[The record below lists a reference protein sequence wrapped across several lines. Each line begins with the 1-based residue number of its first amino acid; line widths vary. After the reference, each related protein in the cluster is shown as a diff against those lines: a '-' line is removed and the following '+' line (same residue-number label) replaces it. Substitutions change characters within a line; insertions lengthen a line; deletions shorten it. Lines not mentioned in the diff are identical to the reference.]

1 MLDLH
6 PYWVILQ
13 VDVHNAFNLMSWST
27 IFQELWYS
35 PSFVDQIFS
44 FVRQFY
50 AHPSPLYFLKVFNM
64 GIS

>member
-6 PYWVILQ
+6 PYWVVLQ

-27 IFQELWYS
+27 IFQELW
-35 PSFVDQIFS
+35 FS
-44 FVRQFY
+44 FDFLDQFFSFIQQFY
-50 AHPSPLYFLKVFNM
+50 ARPSPQYFFKVYDM